1 MKDIF
6 EKKVDRPIEGVIKAD
21 DEKSLWVEVEE
32 YVLTREV
39 SNRLGDFL
47 SAYNNPTSANG
58 VWVSG
63 FFGSGKSHLLKILSL
78 LLENKPIEGKSV
90 LDAFL
95 PKCEDEL
102 LKAELKKAAAIPSQS
117 VLFNIDQKADIISK
131 TEIDALLSVFVK
143 VFDEVCGY
151 YGKQPHIAKFERDLD
166 KRGQYETFK
175 STYNEISGNAW
186 EIGREA
192 TILEAENIN
201 RAFAKIS
208 GKPDDN
214 IKDILSEYRAL
225 YKLSIEDFSEQVWD
239 YIKSKPEGFRLN
251 FFVDEVGQYIAD
263 NIKLMTNLQTL
274 AESLATKCKGRAWII
289 VTAQEDMNNVVGEMN
304 KQQANDFSKI
314 QARFA
319 NKMKLTSQDVAEVIQ
334 KRLLAKTDQA
344 QTNLISLYSKHSNDF
359 KTLFDFSD
367 GSQTYRNFRD
377 QEHFVSAYPFIPYQF
392 TLFQSAIQQISNH
405 NGFEGRHSSV
415 GERSMLGVFQ
425 QVAKQLLN
433 TEIGGLATFDL
444 MFEGIRTALKA
455 QIQRSILNAENNLSD
470 EFALKVLKAL
480 FLVKYVRE
488 FKPSIRNIC
497 VLMHD
502 AIDAKVPDLRKRVE
516 KALSLLEQET
526 YIQRNG
532 EFYEFLTD
540 EEKDIEQEIKNTE
553 IDQGAEA
560 EELNKIIFDEVIR
573 ERKVRYD
580 RNGQSYSFARKLDD
594 SLHGNRDYELTIHVI
609 SPFYEHA
616 DNQHVLRSH
625 NLGRDELMV
634 IMGSN
639 DRLLR
644 DLAMYLK
651 TEKYIQQNTRTA
663 QSDGTKKILF
673 DKRDQNNHRKSEI
686 LKAVKDSLSKA
697 TLFAQGNNLDISA
710 SDPQTRI
717 VLGFQELITATYPQ
731 LRMLRDITY
740 RDEDIS
746 KSLNPSNSL
755 FSEDAT
761 NLDEAEQEIFSHIQ
775 MQQKAGVR
783 VTLKTLTD
791 KFEKKPYGWYLAAIT
806 CTVAKLN
813 TRGKIECQLDSNTLE
828 GKELE
833 HALKN
838 TQAHANLV
846 LKPQQ
851 EFSASQI
858 RQLKDFYE
866 EFFNQ
871 PPSSSEGKA
880 LALEA
885 AQQLKD
891 KLSEIRELAAQ
902 KHEFPFLSILEG
914 SIAKLQG
921 IIGKPYDFYIR
932 ELGSFGD
939 DLLDAKE
946 HILQPI
952 SSFMAG
958 EKRKIYSDAKEF
970 SRKHQHDFIY
980 VDGEESAELKRILD
994 SEDCFKGD
1002 KMRRVKELHDLLFKK
1017 LVEYLKQ
1024 LKAQKDADLR
1034 ALRDKLTSSDKFA
1047 GFSEPERSAFT
1058 HSFEVAA
1065 KQIASLDSIPVIES
1079 AFQRFESGEYSNL
1092 LAKLE
1097 SHGSENTKKTA
1108 EKQEIVRVKVNF
1120 SKALLSTEEDV
1131 EAYTKQMKQELL
1143 KEIKAG
1149 KKVQV

>member
-1 MKDIF
+1 
-6 EKKVDRPIEGVIKAD
+6 
-21 DEKSLWVEVEE
+21 
-32 YVLTREV
+32 
-39 SNRLGDFL
+39 
-47 SAYNNPTSANG
+47 
-58 VWVSG
+58 
-63 FFGSGKSHLLKILSL
+63 
-78 LLENKPIEGKSV
+78 
-90 LDAFL
+90 
-95 PKCEDEL
+95 
-102 LKAELKKAAAIPSQS
+102 
-117 VLFNIDQKADIISK
+117 
-131 TEIDALLSVFVK
+131 
-143 VFDEVCGY
+143 
-151 YGKQPHIAKFERDLD
+151 
-166 KRGQYETFK
+166 
-175 STYNEISGNAW
+175 
-186 EIGREA
+186 
-192 TILEAENIN
+192 
-201 RAFAKIS
+201 
-208 GKPDDN
+208 
-214 IKDILSEYRAL
+214 
-225 YKLSIEDFSEQVWD
+225 
-239 YIKSKPEGFRLN
+239 
-251 FFVDEVGQYIAD
+251 
-263 NIKLMTNLQTL
+263 
-274 AESLATKCKGRAWII
+274 
-289 VTAQEDMNNVVGEMN
+289 
-304 KQQANDFSKI
+304 
-314 QARFA
+314 
-319 NKMKLTSQDVAEVIQ
+319 
-334 KRLLAKTDQA
+334 
-344 QTNLISLYSKHSNDF
+344 
-359 KTLFDFSD
+359 
-367 GSQTYRNFRD
+367 
-377 QEHFVSAYPFIPYQF
+377 
-392 TLFQSAIQQISNH
+392 
-405 NGFEGRHSSV
+405 
-415 GERSMLGVFQ
+415 MLGVFQ
-425 QVAKQLLN
+425 QVAKQLLDV
-433 TEIGGLATFDL
+433 EIGGLATFDL

-455 QIQRSILNAENNLSD
+455 QIQRSILNAENNLTD

-480 FLVKYVRE
+480 FLVKYVKG

-497 VLMHD
+497 ILMHD
-502 AIDAKVPDLRKRVE
+502 SIDAKVPDLRKRVE
-516 KALSLLEQET
+516 KALSLLERDT

-532 EFYEFLTD
+532 ELYEFLTD

-580 RNGQSYSFARKLDD
+580 KNGQSYSFARKLDD

-609 SPFYEHA
+609 SPFHEHA
-616 DNQHVLRSH
+616 DNQHILRSH

-663 QSDGTKKILF
+663 QSDGTKKILL
-673 DKRDQNNHRKSEI
+673 DKREQNNHRKSEI
-686 LKAVKDSLSKA
+686 LKAVKDLLSKA

-717 VLGFQELITATYPQ
+717 ILGFQELIKAAYPQ

-746 KSLNPSNSL
+746 RSLNPSNSL

-791 KFEKKPYGWYLAAIT
+791 KFEKKPYGWYLVAIT

-838 TQAHANLV
+838 TQAHTNLV

-858 RQLKDFYE
+858 RQLRDFYE

-871 PPSSSEGKA
+871 PPSSNEGKA

-885 AQQLKD
+885 AEKLKD
-891 KLSEIRELAAQ
+891 KLSEIKELAAQ

-921 IIGKPYDFYIR
+921 IVGKPYDFYIR
-932 ELGSFGD
+932 ELGSFSN

-958 EKRKIYSDAKEF
+958 ERRKIYSNAKEF
-970 SRKHQHDFIY
+970 SQKHQHDFIY
-980 VDGEESAELKRILD
+980 VNGEESAELKRILD

-1002 KMRRVKELHDLLFKK
+1002 KMRRVKELHDLLSKK
-1017 LVEYLKQ
+1017 LADYLKQ
-1024 LKAQKDADLR
+1024 LKAQKEADLQ
-1034 ALRDKLTSSDKFA
+1034 ALRDKLTSSDKFS
-1047 GFSEPERSAFT
+1047 GFSEPQRSEFT
-1058 HSFEVAA
+1058 HSFEVTA

-1097 SHGSENTKKTA
+1097 SHGSENTKKAA